1 MDKWI
6 GEAIFKMRANKITQ
20 EIIAQK
26 MGVGREY
33 INKIL
38 TGKKEYT
45 PKNAEERIMTA
56 IDEIIKERE
65 ML

>member
-6 GEAIFKMRANKITQ
+6 GEAIFKMRSNKITQ
-20 EIIAQK
+20 EQVASK

-38 TGKKEYT
+38 TGKKDFT
-45 PKNAEERIMTA
+45 PKRAEERIMAA
-56 IDEIIKERE
+56 IDEIIAERS
-65 ML
+65 